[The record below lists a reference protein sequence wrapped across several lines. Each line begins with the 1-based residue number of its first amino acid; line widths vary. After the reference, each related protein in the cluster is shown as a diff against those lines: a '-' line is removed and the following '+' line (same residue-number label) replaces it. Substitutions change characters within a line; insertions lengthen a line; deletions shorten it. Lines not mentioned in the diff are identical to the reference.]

1 MNELGMNKWL
11 VYYRYMNMEGHMVED
26 NKIISL
32 WANELELDIIL
43 KKLNPRIEPTR
54 IVIMN
59 MIKLK

>member
-1 MNELGMNKWL
+1 MNKWL
-11 VYYRYMNMEGHMVED
+11 VYYKYMNMEGHMVED

-32 WANELELDIIL
+32 WANELELNLIL

-59 MIKLK
+59 MVKLK